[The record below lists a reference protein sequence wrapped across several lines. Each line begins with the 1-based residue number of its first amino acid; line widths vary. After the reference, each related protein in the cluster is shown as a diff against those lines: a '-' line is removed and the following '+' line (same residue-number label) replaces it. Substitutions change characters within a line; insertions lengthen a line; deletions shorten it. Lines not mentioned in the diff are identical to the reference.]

1 MGPTPFSR
9 EACRR
14 RLPIGHTCARIVLGL
29 ILACVAGAGRA
40 AFQGV
45 RVVDI
50 VNVSLAGDETAHSLA
65 AAGSTQGLTA
75 GRTWRSASGWFS
87 YSLRI
92 YDDSPLTLVC
102 VLADGEG
109 SRESFDILVDGR
121 KAATG
126 ARESHESKASEVR
139 FSLPLAETAGK
150 TAVTVRFQ
158 AHPGSRTARLLEVR
172 SVQEHLE

>member
-1 MGPTPFSR
+1 MSPTPFSR
-9 EACRR
+9 AACQW
-14 RLPIGHTCARIVLGL
+14 RLSIGHTCARIVLGL
-29 ILACVAGAGRA
+29 ILACIAGAGRA
-40 AFQGV
+40 AVQGV
-45 RVVDI
+45 RVVDL
-50 VNVSLAGDETAHSLA
+50 VNVTVARDEMSHSLE
-65 AAGSTQGLTA
+65 GEGMTLGETG
-75 GRTWRSASGWFS
+75 GRKWRSATGWFS

-121 KAATG
+121 KAATCT
-126 ARESHESKASEVR
+126 RESHESKASEVR

-158 AHPGSRTARLLEVR
+158 AHPGFRTARLLEVR